1 MTSIELQLRLKRFAL
16 RTVKVTE
23 SQPGNKLSR
32 IIEDQLLRSA
42 FSAAA
47 NYRAACKAISRKSF
61 ISKLSIAFEESDES
75 LYWLEVIVDVDL
87 ISNEKMIPII
97 KEATELAS
105 ILAASRKSAQA
116 KKRPLSEILT
126 IQS

>member
-23 SQPGNKLSR
+23 SLPGNKLSR

-75 LYWLEVIVDVDL
+75 LFWLEVIVDVDF
-87 ISNEKMIPII
+87 ISNEKMYRFSCVWF
-97 KEATELAS
+97 ALHDT
-105 ILAASRKSAQA
+105 AAFLFACVFA
-116 KKRPLSEILT
+116 CFHLS
-126 IQS
+126 

>member
-1 MTSIELQLRLKRFAL
+1 MTSIELQLRLKQFAL

-23 SQPGNKLSR
+23 SLPGNKLSR

-75 LYWLEVIVDVDL
+75 LFWLEVIVDVNL
-87 ISNEKMIPII
+87 IPVEKMRTII
-97 KEATELAS
+97 KEAEELAS

-116 KKRPLSEILT
+116 RKKAAG
-126 IQS
+126 

>member
-1 MTSIELQLRLKRFAL
+1 MTAIELQLRLKKFAL

-23 SQPGNKLSR
+23 SLPSGKLSR

-75 LYWLEVIVDVDL
+75 LFWLEVIVDVNL
-87 ISNEKMIPII
+87 IPITKMTTII
-97 KEATELAS
+97 KEAEELAS
-105 ILAASRKSAQA
+105 ILASSRKSAQS
-116 KKRPLSEILT
+116 R
-126 IQS
+126 

>member
-1 MTSIELQLRLKRFAL
+1 
-16 RTVKVTE
+16 
-23 SQPGNKLSR
+23 
-32 IIEDQLLRSA
+32 
-42 FSAAA
+42 
-47 NYRAACKAISRKSF
+47 
-61 ISKLSIAFEESDES
+61 
-75 LYWLEVIVDVDL
+75 
-87 ISNEKMIPII
+87 MIPII

>member
-1 MTSIELQLRLKRFAL
+1 MTSIELQLRLKQFAL

-23 SQPGNKLSR
+23 ALPYGRLSK

-75 LYWLEVIVDVDL
+75 LFWLEVIVDVEL
-87 ISNEKMIPII
+87 ISNEKMIPIL

-116 KKRPLSEILT
+116 KKMASE
-126 IQS
+126 

>member
-23 SQPGNKLSR
+23 SLPGNKLSR

-42 FSAAA
+42 FSAEA

-75 LYWLEVIVDVDL
+75 LFWLEVIVDVDL

-105 ILAASRKSAQA
+105 ILAASRKSAQT
-116 KKRPLSEILT
+116 KKKAAE
-126 IQS
+126 